1 MLLNVAAA
9 AVWLLAQLGPG
20 LSLPAEHDSEPGFT
34 LCDGCFYRQ
43 TPPRGAAAEP
53 PLHQHCHRLPGGRAF
68 TALSR
73 PACDTA
79 VCSAFHLSH
88 GWTGREELQEGEA
101 VTEEEHGVKVA
112 VPVLLRGA
120 TEDPSDSPLQQWD
133 STVAALIQ
141 SSIIPKCAA
150 LGGGVYVLTGAGRLG
165 AAEDGDKACQA
176 NPRWMATCCAPPGG
190 KSGFSVGLIK
200 ETEEAERQVSI
211 KELEEMLGVEELFSE
226 SCGEEDRETA
236 AAAEGLHTDAVH
248 ANATQTDVNSETV
261 DPHAKADI
269 EESSKDSTPEER
281 VGVDAKSE
289 DSDLSE
295 ETAAESVISVSS
307 RVQQYSESVPEDDSN
322 STSTLLYVLSTTL
335 SILTVP
341 LRPVFSTVTEFPAQV
356 THVLQED
363 MGVLSALPG
372 DTFTLFHL
380 LTSDL
385 LSWTGSAGEM
395 LLGVGETC
403 FSSVYYCSS
412 SMAEA
417 LLSSCHTGLT
427 GIGTLAGDTVG
438 IFGGVLDNS
447 WWLTKFLGGRLWEQ
461 TEGYVGNVVSEMGGQ
476 AQAVGGGLG
485 RLAWRSVSGV
495 GSVFTMG
502 GNFIMGMLNVV
513 FGAAGEAF
521 GKESE

>member
-1 MLLNVAAA
+1 MV
-9 AVWLLAQLGPG
+9 
-20 LSLPAEHDSEPGFT
+20 SF
-34 LCDGCFYRQ
+34 
-43 TPPRGAAAEP
+43 
-53 PLHQHCHRLPGGRAF
+53 
-68 TALSR
+68 
-73 PACDTA
+73 
-79 VCSAFHLSH
+79 LSH
-88 GWTGREELQEGEA
+88 
-101 VTEEEHGVKVA
+101 
-112 VPVLLRGA
+112 PFLL
-120 TEDPSDSPLQQWD
+120 
-133 STVAALIQ
+133 
-141 SSIIPKCAA
+141 
-150 LGGGVYVLTGAGRLG
+150 
-165 AAEDGDKACQA
+165 
-176 NPRWMATCCAPPGG
+176 
-190 KSGFSVGLIK
+190 
-200 ETEEAERQVSI
+200 
-211 KELEEMLGVEELFSE
+211 
-226 SCGEEDRETA
+226 
-236 AAAEGLHTDAVH
+236 
-248 ANATQTDVNSETV
+248 
-261 DPHAKADI
+261 
-269 EESSKDSTPEER
+269 
-281 VGVDAKSE
+281 
-289 DSDLSE
+289 
-295 ETAAESVISVSS
+295 
-307 RVQQYSESVPEDDSN
+307 
-322 STSTLLYVLSTTL
+322 
-335 SILTVP
+335 
-341 LRPVFSTVTEFPAQV
+341 QV

>member
-295 ETAAESVISVSS
+295 ETAAESVISVSI

-521 GKESE
+521 GKES